1 MRGKEINELIQT
13 GELAK
18 ADLPAEAVK
27 EAEVSEELLE
37 AAEAHANKQIADIKE
52 ENRKRKRNLIKLGAM
67 TLLSVIIFI
76 FTTIAW
82 FTQNREVSSGSMA
95 IKTAPSPFELKTTGD
110 TGLYDGFL
118 DETVPGYGS
127 GTTTASSANIK
138 WKLTRNTSEIHNRY
152 NGEGTP
158 NLREITRRDSSD
170 YGLKPGDSGT
180 LKFSIVPNVSGE
192 LSINLKLDVIG
203 YEAEFELQNDVY
215 YKNNKPLT
223 LVTNETVKH
232 FLASHIYFF
241 YKDSQNNKHIIG
253 SDGFNVSVTEETEV
267 TLYWVWPA
275 TLKEILDENIEGL
288 DDTGASNE
296 VKRLFFEHPEYFL
309 KTVGSESL
317 DNIVVP
323 SMENKTAQDAA
334 IAQKLPLV
342 YGRNYTEYGAMYND
356 ADQAIGDNV
365 NYILVDLTADTENS

>member
-1 MRGKEINELIQT
+1 MVVLLGLMLIF
-13 GELAK
+13 
-18 ADLPAEAVK
+18 
-27 EAEVSEELLE
+27 
-37 AAEAHANKQIADIKE
+37 
-52 ENRKRKRNLIKLGAM
+52 M
-67 TLLSVIIFI
+67 
-76 FTTIAW
+76 TIAW

-118 DETVPGYGS
+118 DVTVPGYGS

-138 WKLTRNTSEIHNRY
+138 WKLTKNSSEMNNRY
-152 NGEGTP
+152 DGEGTP

-180 LKFSIVPNVSGE
+180 LKFSIVPNVPDE
-192 LSINLKLDVIG
+192 LNIKLKLDVTG

-215 YKNNKPLT
+215 YKKSTPLT
-223 LVTNETVKH
+223 LVTNATIKH

-241 YKDSQNNKHIIG
+241 YKDSGNHKHIIG

-317 DNIVVP
+317 ENIVVP